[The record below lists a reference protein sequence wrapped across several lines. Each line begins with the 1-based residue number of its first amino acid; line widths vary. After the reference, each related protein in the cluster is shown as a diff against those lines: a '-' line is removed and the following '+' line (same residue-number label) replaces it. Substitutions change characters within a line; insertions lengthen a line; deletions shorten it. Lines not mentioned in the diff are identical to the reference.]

1 VRRLSLLCCVLV
13 ALAACSSGSTPT
25 ASRSGSAP
33 SSTPP
38 SSPASSALVGRWQRV
53 TTCQELVTDLEG
65 AGLKA
70 LTPFAWLGQTSSRN
84 DSSFL
89 PGSPTPTLARPC
101 VGAISRV
108 HSHFFTSAGAFG
120 SLDWLGGQV
129 DDDHYQVVNDHEVRI
144 GDVTFRYSLASG
156 GKHLTLAP
164 ELTSGMI
171 TKALADPTQFSSAG
185 WAVSVAY
192 PGSTWMRVDCQQ
204 WC

>member
-1 VRRLSLLCCVLV
+1 VTCQVLV
-13 ALAACSSGSTPT
+13 A
-25 ASRSGSAP
+25 
-33 SSTPP
+33 
-38 SSPASSALVGRWQRV
+38 
-53 TTCQELVTDLEG
+53 DLDR

-70 LTPFAWLGQTSSRN
+70 LTPFAWLGQTSSKN
-84 DSSFL
+84 ESSFL

-101 VGAISRV
+101 EGAIPRM

-129 DDDHYQVVNDHEVRI
+129 DDDQYQIVNDHEVRI

-156 GKHLTLAP
+156 GQRLTLAP
-164 ELTSGMI
+164 QLTSAMI
-171 TKALADPTQFSSAG
+171 TKARADPPQFSSAG

-192 PGSTWMRVDCQQ
+192 PGSAWTRADCQQ